1 MLEKITI
8 VPKQGRNSTEGLSRN
23 IVLQFVVI
31 PYMDEYFSAYFWC
44 IETFLHIGNYSEFQF
59 VHMQNFNLCTSTLFT
74 SASDH
79 DLNTVL
85 WYSFL
90 LQVLM
95 LYLETVPSFH
105 WYLNKIVPKS
115 NRFLDI
121 QIIFQWKIGSEG
133 FNAQSI

>member
-1 MLEKITI
+1 M
-8 VPKQGRNSTEGLSRN
+8 
-23 IVLQFVVI
+23 
-31 PYMDEYFSAYFWC
+31 
-44 IETFLHIGNYSEFQF
+44 
-59 VHMQNFNLCTSTLFT
+59 HMQNFNLSASTLFT

-85 WYSFL
+85 LYSFL

-95 LYLETVPSFH
+95 LYSETVPSFH
-105 WYLNKIVPKS
+105 SYLNKIVPKS

>member
-8 VPKQGRNSTEGLSRN
+8 VPKQGRNLTDGLSRN

-44 IETFLHIGNYSEFQF
+44 IETFLHIGNYSEFQI
-59 VHMQNFNLCTSTLFT
+59 VHMQNFNLSASTLFT

-85 WYSFL
+85 LYSFL

-95 LYLETVPSFH
+95 LYSETVPSFH
-105 WYLNKIVPKS
+105 SYLNKL
-115 NRFLDI
+115 FL
-121 QIIFQWKIGSEG
+121 KAIGFSTYKLY
-133 FNAQSI
+133 FNGK